1 MRIQQ
6 VVGIGLI
13 ILGIYVAFF
22 GIPAM
27 TVGTIS
33 ISAYGVTVSELT
45 VRQVESA
52 LLGTFFVLVGDS
64 LLKRA

>member
-1 MRIQQ
+1 MRIQP

-22 GIPAM
+22 GIPSM
-27 TVGTIS
+27 PLGTIS
-33 ISAYGVTVSELT
+33 ISAYGVSVSELT

-52 LLGTFFVLVGDS
+52 LLGAFFVLVGAS
-64 LLKRA
+64 LLKRG